1 MAEFMLDMVDINP
14 VFRRIRD
21 QNLSSADSTNVR
33 IGDEVFVLDE
43 LFVSNINSA
52 KIYHEKGHLHSLCS
66 HVFLLQC
73 T

>member
-33 IGDEVFVLDE
+33 IGDEIFVLDE
-43 LFVSNINSA
+43 LFVSGINSA
-52 KIYHEKGHLHSLCS
+52 KIYHKTGHLHSLCS